1 MRFSKAVVKH
11 RVLILII
18 AVVLMIPSLLGMI
31 ATRVNYDMLDYLP
44 EDIDTVKGQN
54 ELLEDFGKGAF
65 SLIIVENM
73 PDKDI
78 AALVEKFEAV
88 DHVETVLWYS
98 SLADVSFPKEF
109 LPDALYDEFNTDNAT
124 MMAVFFDTSTS
135 ADITMDAIRE
145 IRSIAGKQCFVSGMS
160 ALVTDLKDL
169 CEKEEPIYV
178 GLAVLFACLAMLV
191 LLDGWLVPFVFLAS
205 IGMMILMNLGSN
217 YFFGEIS
224 YITKALSAVLQL
236 AVTMDY
242 SIFLWHSYN
251 EQREKYSDHKDA
263 MTVAIQQTLA
273 SVVGSSITT
282 VAGFVALCFMTFTLG
297 RDLGIVMA
305 KGVILGVIGCVT
317 VLPALILVFDKPLQ
331 KTKHRSLIPN
341 MTRFS
346 GGITKIFPVF
356 LIIFALLIAPALY
369 GYNETNNEVYYDMG
383 ECLPQDMEYVI
394 ANSKLSED
402 FNIASTHMILLDSN
416 VPSKAVRSMIN
427 EMEQVDGVKYVLGLE
442 SVLGSRVPEEI
453 IPESIKEILESE
465 KWELLLINS
474 EYKVASDD
482 VNAQIDSLNTILKK
496 YDETGMLIGE
506 APCMKDMIETTDH
519 DFQVVNA
526 VSIIAIFIIIA
537 LVGKSFSLPF
547 ILISVIEL
555 AIFINLGLPHY
566 LGQSL
571 PFIAPICIS
580 TIQLGATVDYAILMT
595 TRYKSE
601 RIAGNDKRY
610 SVSTALAASIPSIIV
625 SGMGLFA
632 ATFGVAVYSDIDII
646 SSMCMLMAR
655 GAVVSMLCV
664 IFILPSLLML
674 CDKLI
679 CATTFGM
686 KKKGKLPPKGP
697 DTPDDDTKPNE
708 RFADKIK
715 VQV

>member
-11 RVLILII
+11 RILILIV
-18 AVVLMIPSLLGMI
+18 AVLLMIPSIFGM
-31 ATRVNYDMLDYLP
+31 AGTRINYDMLDYLP
-44 EDIDTVKGQN
+44 ADMDTVIGQK
-54 ELLEDFGKGAF
+54 ELLDDFGKGAF
-65 SLIIVENM
+65 SLIIVEDM

-78 AALVEKFEAV
+78 AKLCDKIKAVE
-88 DHVETVLWYS
+88 HVETVLWYS
-98 SLADVSFPKEF
+98 TLADVSIPMEI
-109 LPDALYDEFNTDNAT
+109 LPDKIYDEFNTDHST
-124 MMAVFFDTSTS
+124 MMAVFFESATS
-135 ADITMDAIRE
+135 ADVTMDAIRE

-169 CEKEEPIYV
+169 CEAEEPIYV
-178 GLAVLFACLAMLV
+178 GLAVLFACLAMLI

-205 IGMMILMNLGSN
+205 IGMMILLNLGTN

-251 EQREKYSDHKDA
+251 EQREKNSDYKEA
-263 MTVAIQQTLA
+263 MATAIHETLT

-305 KGVILGVIGCVT
+305 KGVIFGVIGCVT

-331 KTKHRSLIPN
+331 KTKHKSLIPN
-341 MTRFS
+341 MTKFAK
-346 GGITKIFPVF
+346 GVTKAFPVF
-356 LIIFALLIAPALY
+356 LVIFALLIPPAYY
-369 GYNETNNEVYYDMG
+369 GYSKTNNEVYYDMG
-383 ECLPQDMEYVI
+383 QCLPEDMEYVI
-394 ANSKLSED
+394 ANSKLSDD
-402 FNIASTHMILLDSN
+402 FNIASTHMILVNSSL
-416 VPSKAVRSMIN
+416 PSKSVRNMMD
-427 EMEQVDGVKYVLGLE
+427 EMEHVDGVKYVLGLE

-453 IPESIKEILESE
+453 LPNSIREILESD

-474 EYKVASDD
+474 EYKVASDL
-482 VNAQIDSLNTILKK
+482 VNSQIDSLNTILKK

-526 VSIIAIFIIIA
+526 VSIVAIFIIIA
-537 LVGKSFSLPF
+537 LVEKSISLPF

-601 RIAGNDKRY
+601 RMQGLDQHH
-610 SVSTALAASIPSIIV
+610 SVSTALAASIPSILV

-664 IFILPSLLML
+664 IFILPALLML
-674 CDKLI
+674 CDKII

-686 KKKGKLPPKGP
+686 K
-697 DTPDDDTKPNE
+697 N
-708 RFADKIK
+708 KIRTNSE
-715 VQV
+715 VI